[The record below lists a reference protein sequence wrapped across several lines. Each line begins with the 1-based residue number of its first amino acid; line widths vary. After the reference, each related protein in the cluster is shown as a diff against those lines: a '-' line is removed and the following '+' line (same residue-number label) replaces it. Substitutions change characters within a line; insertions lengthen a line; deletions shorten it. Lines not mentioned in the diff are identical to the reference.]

1 MKFTINNFHFVNN
14 FLVYNMIYYF
24 AVIVNV

>member
-1 MKFTINNFHFVNN
+1 MKFAINNFHVANN